1 MFIRVNL
8 RLILL
13 CDTEAKAATRRRTP
27 NMFGDYATLIQLMS
41 AAIASLA
48 ACASI
53 YFSIRTRRDSLT
65 QQRVEVL
72 SLKHDFDSDL
82 RKWAEEVSEQM
93 TEAIFLCDLDP
104 VELAKGEFFQKQ
116 HAICTRLSALIDR
129 GRWFLPNIKE
139 NEKGQDKPGAYR
151 GSRQPSLDYVVASFN
166 FVTNL
171 DCLEQTPN
179 RELQSQLIETKKEFV
194 TELQK
199 LLDPRE
205 REKETRTLLNSV
217 KNEAFFKR
225 ITARRFTG

>member
-1 MFIRVNL
+1 
-8 RLILL
+8 
-13 CDTEAKAATRRRTP
+13 
-27 NMFGDYATLIQLMS
+27 MFGDYATLIQLMS

-93 TEAIFLCDLDP
+93 TEAIFLCDLNP
-104 VELAKGEFFQKQ
+104 AELAKGEFFQKQ
-116 HAICTRLSALIDR
+116 HTIRTRLSALIDR

-139 NEKGQDKPGAYR
+139 TEKGQHKPGAYR
-151 GSRQPSLDYVVASFN
+151 GSRQPALDYVVASFDL
-166 FVTNL
+166 VTNL
-171 DCLEQTPN
+171 NCLAQAPN
-179 RELQSQLIETKKEFV
+179 KELQSQLSEIKREFV
-194 TELQK
+194 TELQN

-205 REKETRTLLNSV
+205 REKETRTLLKSV
-217 KNEAFFKR
+217 KNEAFHKR
-225 ITARRFTG
+225 LTSRRFTE